1 VDCGLISKKSTDSL
15 VNLPGQSGMFRSEPW
30 DLNLTIQA
38 RFRSD
43 LILRVGFR
51 SGGPDQ
57 TRAQRGTGGSDPSDL
72 DLRAKVG

>member
-1 VDCGLISKKSTDSL
+1 
-15 VNLPGQSGMFRSEPW
+15 MFRSEPW